1 MVVTISILD
10 TPPLCGGT
18 LPQDRRSV
26 SSQLAALVASR
37 VQPRCWTRS
46 KHSRPGCQ
54 QCVYSRAKE
63 CALFNV
69 LAHDIVS
76 RTRCMGGVPMGCRQ
90 EHLRLLL
97 ATTVT
102 SGSEIRVASLDEII
116 GWILC

>member
-10 TPPLCGGT
+10 MPPLCGGT

-26 SSQLAALVASR
+26 SLQLAALVVSR

-46 KHSRPGCQ
+46 KHSSLGCQ

-69 LAHDIVS
+69 LARVTIIWTRCLSGVS
-76 RTRCMGGVPMGCRQ
+76 RGYCQ
-90 EHLRLLL
+90 EH
-97 ATTVT
+97 
-102 SGSEIRVASLDEII
+102 
-116 GWILC
+116 